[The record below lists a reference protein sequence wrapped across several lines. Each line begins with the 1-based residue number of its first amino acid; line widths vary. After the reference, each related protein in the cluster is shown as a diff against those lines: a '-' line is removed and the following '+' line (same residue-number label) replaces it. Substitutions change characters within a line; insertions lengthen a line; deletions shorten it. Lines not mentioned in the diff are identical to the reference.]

1 MESEG
6 GEEGHLWEAESACP
20 GEELDVGTGG
30 EGRKLDSQVSTGAAG
45 DWGGVGVGCGWG
57 WGRLAPGRGS
67 RRAQVVAV
75 QGNVGEL
82 IGEVGLERG
91 PAVTATTTQLQ
102 DES

>member
-45 DWGGVGVGCGWG
+45 DWGGVGVGKAG
-57 WGRLAPGRGS
+57 PGRGS

>member
-1 MESEG
+1 MWG
-6 GEEGHLWEAESACP
+6 P
-20 GEELDVGTGG
+20 GEKEGSWTPRFPLEQLVTG
-30 EGRKLDSQVSTGAAG
+30 V
-45 DWGGVGVGCGWG
+45 GWG
-57 WGRLAPGRGS
+57 WGGGGMRVGVGKAGPGRGS